1 MSIKRALCLLAV
13 LALPLSG
20 FAAPAPASGPAP
32 SLLER
37 TLLTV
42 EDLLARFEETAASHH
57 VLLVNEAAARR
68 EGALRL
74 VRLGLK
80 ELTRNDAEHA
90 RRCLAWATAFPGV
103 WWYQT
108 AMRNPAELQLLLDV
122 AAEWEQACEAMTACT
137 SGARRDEHASE
148 WEGLTRRTAQ
158 RPHIL
163 ANRTE
168 AQPDGSMATV
178 LDFIH
183 FPPETY
189 AVTVECD
196 GVPVGAGEIRPGT
209 TELRVRPA
217 LGTYRV
223 TAALK
228 SGEVVHQYR
237 AAALT
242 FGHDGIRL
250 NGMPHQLRACRL
262 SGIET
267 ANRDGARAT
276 LEALMAR
283 GVNLGIAVM
292 PPFWLVEL
300 ADQLGFGLAVEPG
313 FSGPDGA
320 CALCCG
326 GGGVSA
332 VQDRVVAHIHRY
344 AEAPAV
350 RAWIGAPSLSSDGE
364 AVMEA
369 VYALYRQVDVYER
382 PVLYLGELPPAC
394 NARDL
399 YAVPLD
405 VAADAAS
412 REAVLATARED
423 AARQELPC
431 VAMFE
436 GVATSA
442 ALEAAEHALS
452 LGCAGVVIGEVNL
465 SNPVGVTP

>member
-1 MSIKRALCLLAV
+1 VSIARALCLLLV
-13 LALPLSG
+13 LAAPLRG
-20 FAAPAPASGPAP
+20 YAAPAPASGPAP
-32 SLLER
+32 DLLER

-80 ELTRNDAEHA
+80 ASERNDAEHA

-103 WWYQT
+103 WWYQSVL
-108 AMRNPAELQLLLDV
+108 RNPAELQLLLD
-122 AAEWEQACEAMTACT
+122 AAGEWEQACEEMANCT
-137 SGARRDEHASE
+137 SGTRRDEHASE
-148 WEGLTRRTAQ
+148 WEGLTRRTTQ

-189 AVTVECD
+189 AVSVECD
-196 GVPVGAGEIRPGT
+196 GVPVGAGEIRPGM

-223 TAALK
+223 TASLK
-228 SGEVVHQYR
+228 GGDVVHQYR

-250 NGMPHQLRACRL
+250 NGLPYQLRACRL

-267 ANRDGARAT
+267 ANRDGARGT
-276 LEALMAR
+276 LEALMSK
-283 GVNLGIAVM
+283 GVNLGIVTM
-292 PPFWLVEL
+292 PPLWLVEL
-300 ADQLGFGLAVEPG
+300 ADQLGFGLAVEPA

-332 VQDRVVAHIHRY
+332 VQDRVVAHIRRY

-350 RAWIGAPSLSSDGE
+350 RAWIGAPTLTQDGE

-394 NARDL
+394 TARDL
-399 YAVPLD
+399 VTVPLD
-405 VAADAAS
+405 AAADGDARAT
-412 REAVLATARED
+412 ALATARDD
-423 AARQELPC
+423 AAKQELPC
-431 VAMFE
+431 VALFE
-436 GVATSA
+436 GPASPA
-442 ALEAAEHALS
+442 SFAAAEHAIG
-452 LGCAGVVIGEVNL
+452 LGCAGAVLGEINL
-465 SNPVGVTP
+465 SNPAGFLP